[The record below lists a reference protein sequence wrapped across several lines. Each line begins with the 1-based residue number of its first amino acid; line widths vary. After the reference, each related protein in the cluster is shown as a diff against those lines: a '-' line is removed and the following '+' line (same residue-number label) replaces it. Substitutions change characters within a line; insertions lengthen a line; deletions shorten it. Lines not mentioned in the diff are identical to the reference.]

1 MAALKKL
8 ALAVAA
14 AGITASGQAQVFTY
28 TENDASCSGC
38 KPLGYPVPIPVD
50 SQAAVAGFRRY
61 NSLIAGLQARALGNA
76 DLREVQ
82 LGSTRASRTILAFV
96 AGDADSS
103 TAEGLIPE
111 AAVLQNG
118 GIHAREWGTPE
129 VVAGILER
137 LDDNAGSN
145 GLHRYLLDNLTMV
158 TIPVLNVDG
167 FLQTQRFP
175 DTTLKSE
182 HLPDQADPNYPRDGR
197 MRRKNMLNTDQVL
210 DRNADG
216 MNGVDLNRNNPPIW
230 ARSNRS
236 SGDPRSIVYH
246 GSSAASEPETQA
258 LHSAANLGPAS
269 RLRLYIDTH
278 SFSQIYFAPY
288 TNVNRRNRI
297 QDRLAQVMRT
307 VPGADYRYGPGGPG
321 GEIGSTDE
329 YFAYTY
335 QVPSYTLELEPLNGG
350 QDYGGTGLSHSG
362 FVLPAAEVSRVR
374 EEMAQASLLGYYHQ
388 AGPPTLIGA
397 TLTNTDA
404 DQVVLESNWAPVSA
418 NARTQSS
425 TRPQALVAGANYRL
439 QLRFNKPMRHRA
451 VGGNIANY
459 PGQSVALAPAI
470 RLLGQ
475 APSGTTEQ
483 SLSTT
488 TAGWQ
493 NGAGEFLRYADDSFQ
508 VDFTLAGGFDP
519 AQLTLLSIEV
529 DVTDMAGLALDAD
542 PRSVVDWAGGA
553 WSQYE
558 NGAGVDADAGG
569 PDRFMRVID
578 DGSPPIASGSNGGG
592 GGGGYLP
599 LLSLSWLLLM
609 AGLRGRRSAELTAR
623 RG

>member
-307 VPGADYRYGPGGPG
+307 VPGADYRYGPGGP
-321 GEIGSTDE
+321 
-329 YFAYTY
+329 
-335 QVPSYTLELEPLNGG
+335 
-350 QDYGGTGLSHSG
+350 
-362 FVLPAAEVSRVR
+362 
-374 EEMAQASLLGYYHQ
+374 
-388 AGPPTLIGA
+388 
-397 TLTNTDA
+397 
-404 DQVVLESNWAPVSA
+404 
-418 NARTQSS
+418 
-425 TRPQALVAGANYRL
+425 
-439 QLRFNKPMRHRA
+439 
-451 VGGNIANY
+451 
-459 PGQSVALAPAI
+459 
-470 RLLGQ
+470 
-475 APSGTTEQ
+475 
-483 SLSTT
+483 
-488 TAGWQ
+488 
-493 NGAGEFLRYADDSFQ
+493 
-508 VDFTLAGGFDP
+508 
-519 AQLTLLSIEV
+519 
-529 DVTDMAGLALDAD
+529 
-542 PRSVVDWAGGA
+542 
-553 WSQYE
+553 
-558 NGAGVDADAGG
+558 
-569 PDRFMRVID
+569 
-578 DGSPPIASGSNGGG
+578 
-592 GGGGYLP
+592 
-599 LLSLSWLLLM
+599 
-609 AGLRGRRSAELTAR
+609 
-623 RG
+623 